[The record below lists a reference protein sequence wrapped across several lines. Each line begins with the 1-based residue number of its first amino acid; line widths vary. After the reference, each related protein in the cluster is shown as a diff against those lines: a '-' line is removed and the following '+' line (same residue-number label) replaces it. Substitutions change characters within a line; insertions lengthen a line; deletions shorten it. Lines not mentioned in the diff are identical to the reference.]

1 MSFIEYY
8 ILFSLI
14 AVTLLSTFSLPQLF
28 DKNYEK
34 IGLGLLYIILI
45 SSIIFNINKWNLLW
59 VSPIALIIPFYI
71 TKIIKMIS
79 FRKIN
84 FLIRLSKLIF

>member
-14 AVTLLSTFSLPQLF
+14 TVTLLSTFSLPQLF
-28 DKNYEK
+28 NKNYEK

-45 SSIIFNINKWNLLW
+45 SSVIFNINKWNLLW
-59 VSPIALIIPFYI
+59 VSPFAFIIPFYI
-71 TKIIKMIS
+71 TKIIKMIT

-84 FLIRLSKLIF
+84 FLNRLYRLFF